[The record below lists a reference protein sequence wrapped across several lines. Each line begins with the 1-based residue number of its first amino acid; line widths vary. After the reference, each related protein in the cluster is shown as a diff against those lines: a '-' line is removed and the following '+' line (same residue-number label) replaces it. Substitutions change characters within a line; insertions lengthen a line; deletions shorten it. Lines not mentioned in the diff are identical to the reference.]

1 MDESSDKGTGD
12 GVDKKAEGQAA
23 ESKLPVVWSPKLDAG
38 AAAED
43 HAATLGAD
51 EAAKSSDDAAAHAE
65 TAKDETTESEATP
78 QRSWRFALLAATIA
92 LAAADRLIRRL
103 ADRFRHRPSGGRGCR
118 SERVTS
124 ADASAVL
131 RALKA
136 QVAELTAM
144 KSSLDG
150 AARNANT
157 QFAAISDRLDKVE
170 RTAAAPSAQLAH
182 IADTVDRLDKI
193 NAAPETTGSIG
204 TSAPPTPSDAK
215 ITDRIVQDWMV
226 QDVHGDRALVESRSG
241 GLFEV
246 GAGSVLP
253 GLGKV
258 ESVKRQDGQWV
269 VVTAR
274 GLITSGSLI
283 PTAAAL
289 AGVIVR
295 RCISWHILLSDSALP
310 ERSDDGSCCIC
321 WRRLAIVLPTPGA

>member
-1 MDESSDKGTGD
+1 MDEGSDKGNGE
-12 GVDKKAEGQAA
+12 GVDKKI
-23 ESKLPVVWSPKLDAG
+23 ESSPVESNLPVVWSPKLDAN

-43 HAATLGAD
+43 DIITPGAD
-51 EAAKSSDDAAAHAE
+51 QAAEASADATARAE
-65 TAKDETTESEATP
+65 TANDETSEPEATSP
-78 QRSWRFALLAATIA
+78 RSWRFALLAATIA
-92 LAAADRLIRRL
+92 LAAGLGSFVGALTASGIG
-103 ADRFRHRPSGGRGCR
+103 RPVPEAAAPSA
-118 SERVTS
+118 SS

-170 RTAAAPSAQLAH
+170 RTAAAPSAALAH

-193 NAAPETTGSIG
+193 NTTPETTGSIG
-204 TSAPPTPSDAK
+204 APTTPSDAK
-215 ITDRIVQDWMV
+215 ITDRIVPDWMV

-258 ESVKRQDGQWV
+258 EGVKRQDGQWV

-274 GLITSGSLI
+274 GVIASG
-283 PTAAAL
+283 
-289 AGVIVR
+289 
-295 RCISWHILLSDSALP
+295 H
-310 ERSDDGSCCIC
+310 
-321 WRRLAIVLPTPGA
+321 

>member
-1 MDESSDKGTGD
+1 MDDSSDKGAD
-12 GVDKKAEGQAA
+12 EGVDKKAEGRAP
-23 ESKLPVVWSPKLDAG
+23 ESNLPVVWSPKLDAG

-51 EAAKSSDDAAAHAE
+51 EAAESSDDAAAHAE
-65 TAKDETTESEATP
+65 TAKDETTESVATP

-92 LAAADRLIRRL
+92 LAAGIGSFVGSLTASGIGHP
-103 ADRFRHRPSGGRGCR
+103 APEMAPSAN
-118 SERVTS
+118 T

-136 QVAELTAM
+136 QIAELSTM

-157 QFAAISDRLDKVE
+157 QFAAISDRLDRVE

-193 NAAPETTGSIG
+193 NTAPETTGSIG
-204 TSAPPTPSDAK
+204 TSAPPSDAK
-215 ITDRIVQDWMV
+215 ITDRIVQDWLV
-226 QDVHGDRALVESRSG
+226 QEVRGDRALVESRSG

-274 GLITSGSLI
+274 GLITSG
-283 PTAAAL
+283 
-289 AGVIVR
+289 R
-295 RCISWHILLSDSALP
+295 
-310 ERSDDGSCCIC
+310 
-321 WRRLAIVLPTPGA
+321 